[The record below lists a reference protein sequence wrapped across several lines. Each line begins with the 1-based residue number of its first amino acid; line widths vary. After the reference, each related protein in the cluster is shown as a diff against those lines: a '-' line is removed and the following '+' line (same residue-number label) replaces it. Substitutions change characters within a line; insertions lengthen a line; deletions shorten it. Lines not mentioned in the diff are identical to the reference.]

1 MYVVSQVFICLQLLD
16 FNTSIKTWNSVHFLG
31 HFLMVAIILVSL
43 VNPPRKPRKKE
54 AAAADKH
61 DKTGQAVP
69 PIQAG
74 MPQPEVQICSVFCT
88 ISLTVAI
95 ILVSLVKPPRKPRKE
110 KPASDKHDKTG
121 QAEPPI
127 QSGTSHPKRQSCLR
141 TAYNSTGPTSVRKP
155 S

>member
-1 MYVVSQVFICLQLLD
+1 MPQVSTCLQLLD

-74 MPQPEVQICSVFCT
+74 MPQPEVQICSYLALSYLQFPSSWCPWS
-88 ISLTVAI
+88 SLPG
-95 ILVSLVKPPRKPRKE
+95 SLARRCLQV
-110 KPASDKHDKTG
+110 
-121 QAEPPI
+121 
-127 QSGTSHPKRQSCLR
+127 TSTTRLGRP
-141 TAYNSTGPTSVRKP
+141 
-155 S
+155 

>member
-1 MYVVSQVFICLQLLD
+1 MCLQLLD

-74 MPQPEVQICSVFCT
+74 MPQPEVQICSYPVL
-88 ISLTVAI
+88 SV
-95 ILVSLVKPPRKPRKE
+95 
-110 KPASDKHDKTG
+110 
-121 QAEPPI
+121 
-127 QSGTSHPKRQSCLR
+127 LR
-141 TAYNSTGPTSVRKP
+141 
-155 S
+155 